1 MYCTVLFD
9 RVAYLHYYQH
19 YYYPFYTQYRTI
31 RYSRVSYHLFYSLYC
46 TILYSIIPE
55 EKFRTKMARP
65 SGISSIGFDVADI
78 TNAPVVVE

>member
-19 YYYPFYTQYRTI
+19 YYYPFYT
-31 RYSRVSYHLFYSLYC
+31 LYC
-46 TILYSIIPE
+46 TTLYCTTLYGIIPE